1 METLFTFCKADHKHL
16 VIVAPVPRAE
26 TEMTMVAGLF
36 GDSGLLLEYFL
47 VVTETHALCQ
57 G

>member
-16 VIVAPVPRAE
+16 VVVAPVSHAE